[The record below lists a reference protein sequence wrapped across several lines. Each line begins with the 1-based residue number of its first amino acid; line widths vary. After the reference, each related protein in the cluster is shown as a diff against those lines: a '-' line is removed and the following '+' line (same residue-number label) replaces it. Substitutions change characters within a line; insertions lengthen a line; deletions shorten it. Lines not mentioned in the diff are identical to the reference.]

1 MRHDEAMRVWVL
13 LLLAVAPLG
22 CGGDKKDESRVLG
35 SEGRERWVVTFD
47 GAAPDLAEY
56 RKLLTDDPSAVPA
69 YVVKMRDRQAQAHP
83 ELEQSVN
90 ALGGRVVDRW
100 WMSNQ
105 VTVEIP
111 ATGVASIQTVPGVK
125 EMTPDALL
133 AP

>member
-1 MRHDEAMRVWVL
+1 MRHDLPMRAWAL
-13 LLLAVAPLG
+13 LLLAVAPLA
-22 CGGDKKDESRVLG
+22 CGGDKNGESRVLG

-56 RKLLTDDPSAVPA
+56 RKLLADDPSAVPA

-83 ELEQSVN
+83 ELEESLT

-105 VTVEIP
+105 VTIELP
-111 ATGVASIQTVPGVK
+111 ATGVASVQTVPGVK
-125 EMTPDALL
+125 AMVPDALL